1 MNLTTLSEADQARIR
16 TWQKWML
23 TLAFICEM
31 FLAADWYAFA
41 AVIPFI
47 SQTLKLNPAEAG
59 LAQGIFAVTVGIG
72 MVAWSP
78 LSRNMSARNM
88 LLIGLAAQASAW
100 FCRSSCRA
108 TCNC

>member
-1 MNLTTLSEADQARIR
+1 MDKKGPNMNLSTLSEADQARIR

-47 SQTLKLNPAEAG
+47 SQTLNLNPAEAG
-59 LAQGIFAVTVGIG
+59 LAQGIFAVTSV
-72 MVAWSP
+72 
-78 LSRNMSARNM
+78 
-88 LLIGLAAQASAW
+88 SAW
-100 FCRSSCRA
+100 WPGRRSVATCRRA
-108 TCNC
+108 TCF

>member
-1 MNLTTLSEADQARIR
+1 MNLSTLSEADQARIR

-47 SQTLKLNPAEAG
+47 SKTLNLNPAEAG
-59 LAQGIFAVTVGIG
+59 LAQDVPDDVAKTLVGAGDARGHVNHGLI
-72 MVAWSP
+72 
-78 LSRNMSARNM
+78 LCSR
-88 LLIGLAAQASAW
+88 
-100 FCRSSCRA
+100 
-108 TCNC
+108 